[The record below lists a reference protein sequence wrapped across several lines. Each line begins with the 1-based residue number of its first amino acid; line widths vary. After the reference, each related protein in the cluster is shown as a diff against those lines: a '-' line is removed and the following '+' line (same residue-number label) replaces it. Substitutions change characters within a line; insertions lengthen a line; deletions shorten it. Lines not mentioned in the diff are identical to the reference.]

1 MSEAGVEAG
10 ISGPAITRPPV
21 ERRASAL
28 TEAALQAG
36 TLWLREITRFCRQRS
51 RVIGSFLQPLVFWL
65 LLGAGLKASFR
76 PAGMPP
82 GMNYFQYLY
91 PGFIVLVLLFT
102 AIFATISTVEDRRE
116 GFLQSVLVA
125 PTSRRT
131 IVFGQALGG
140 TTLAWVPACI
150 FLVLAPFAG
159 IGLTAGAVVVSAVM
173 MALIAFALTC
183 IGLVIAW
190 RIESTQGFHAI
201 MNLILIPIWLL
212 SGAFWPVSGTPAAL
226 QWLMRI
232 NPLTYGMAALRE
244 ALYMGQPGALGQ
256 MPGFALSAGV
266 AVIFAIFT
274 FVLAARIARRATAF

>member
-1 MSEAGVEAG
+1 MKEAG
-10 ISGPAITRPPV
+10 
-21 ERRASAL
+21 
-28 TEAALQAG
+28 LQAG

-76 PAGMPP
+76 PAGMPA
-82 GMNYFQYLY
+82 GMNYFEYLY

-125 PTSRRT
+125 PISRPT
-131 IVFGQALGG
+131 IVMGQALGA
-140 TTLAWVPACI
+140 TTLAWVPSCI
-150 FLVLAPFAG
+150 FLVLAPLAG
-159 IGLTAGAVVVSAVM
+159 IGLTASAVILAAVM
-173 MALIAFALTC
+173 MAIIAFSLTC

-190 RIESTQGFHAI
+190 KIESTQGFHAI

-212 SGAFWPVSGTPAAL
+212 SGAFWPVSGTPAVL
-226 QWLMRI
+226 QWLMRF

-244 ALYMGQPGALGQ
+244 SLYAGQPGALGHL
-256 MPGFALSAGV
+256 PGFLPSALIAIV
-266 AVIFAIFT
+266 FAIFT
-274 FVLAARIARRATAF
+274 FALAARVARRATAY

>member
-1 MSEAGVEAG
+1 VIEIG
-10 ISGPAITRPPV
+10 
-21 ERRASAL
+21 
-28 TEAALQAG
+28 LQAG

-82 GMNYFQYLY
+82 GMDYFEYLY

-125 PTSRRT
+125 PISRPT
-131 IVFGQALGG
+131 IVMGQALGA
-140 TTLAWVPACI
+140 TTLAWVPSCI
-150 FLVLAPFAG
+150 FLILAPAAG
-159 IGLTAGAVVVSAVM
+159 INLTFAAVVASALM
-173 MALIAFALTC
+173 MAIIAFALTC

-212 SGAFWPVSGTPAAL
+212 SGAFWPISGAPIWL
-226 QWLMRI
+226 QWTMRL

-244 ALYMGQPGALGQ
+244 SLYLGHPA
-256 MPGFALSAGV
+256 MPGNLPAFGPSFVVAILFALLT
-266 AVIFAIFT
+266 FA
-274 FVLAARIARRATAF
+274 LAARVARRATAY